1 MGVTGMG
8 LREQYDQ
15 VKNRVHVILDDPT
28 PGDRNAFRIQWFLAL
43 VVLLNAVA
51 IVLATVPSLDRQF
64 RFLFGPLMNTCL
76 LIFAIEYLLRIW
88 SCTSSQ
94 NLKGI
99 IGDRFRYAMHLYLI
113 IDLISI
119 LPIFFPI
126 LLHRNLTL
134 LRTIRLLSIFKL
146 GRYSR
151 YSQSLA
157 QLKRVLFRKREIFA
171 IMVFILIFVVLF
183 SSTLLYLIEFPVQP
197 EKFSSIPAAMW
208 WSAMTITTVGYGD
221 IYPVTTLGKIIAA
234 GFTFLG
240 VLVLALPSAIL
251 ATGFI
256 EEKNRHPDSDPMQ
269 RVARASLM
277 NHFTSL
283 HDEGNLSDQEYEEF
297 MAMVTCLHPKN
308 E

>member
-1 MGVTGMG
+1 MM
-8 LREQYDQ
+8 LRERYDQ
-15 VKNRVHVILDDPT
+15 IKSRVHVILDDPT
-28 PGDRNAFRIQWFLAL
+28 PGDRTAFRVQWFLAL

-51 IVLATVPSLDRQF
+51 IVLATVPSIDRQF
-64 RFLFGPLMNTCL
+64 RFLFGPLMNSCL
-76 LIFAIEYLLRIW
+76 LIFTIEYLLRIW

-94 NLKGI
+94 NIREI
-99 IGDRFRYAMHLYLI
+99 IGDRFRYAMHLYLL

-134 LRTIRLLSIFKL
+134 LRTVRLLSIFKL

-197 EKFSSIPAAMW
+197 EKFSSIPASMW

-256 EEKNRHPDSDPMQ
+256 EEKNRHPDSDPVQ
-269 RVARASLM
+269 RVARAGLM

-283 HDEGNLSDQEYEEF
+283 HDEGKLSDQEYEEYV
-297 MAMVTCLHPKN
+297 AMVTCLRPKN